1 MRLDGLGLLGASD
14 FRMQRNFTRD
24 ALKCCYLSCWFD
36 LGDPSNAP
44 DQKRVVISVST
55 AQSLSPRLLHLDV
68 RSLIA
73 IKSN

>member
-36 LGDPSNAP
+36 LGDPSNAGYHLAAGC
-44 DQKRVVISVST
+44 DRRKNDLAVAAQVHGNVI
-55 AQSLSPRLLHLDV
+55 
-68 RSLIA
+68 RSFMP
-73 IKSN
+73 